1 MSALDNQPTNINFL
15 SPLGFKFQI
24 KKTPHLNYF
33 VQSVNLPTVSI
44 GTVEVGTPFTKIPF
58 PGDKLTFGQLDVT
71 FKVDEDMENYTEIF
85 NWLIAMG
92 HPDNFSDGASIY
104 TAPAMSGNG
113 VYSDLSLVILTN
125 GMRGNKMINFSDA
138 FPINLSD
145 IAFDSTLSDVEYV
158 TATATFAYRRF
169 TIDTL

>member
-1 MSALDNQPTNINFL
+1 MSALDNQPANKNFL

-44 GTVEVGTPFTKIPF
+44 GTVEIGTPFTKIPF

-92 HPDNFSDGASIY
+92 HPDNFAAGAAMY
-104 TAPAMSGNG
+104 AAPPMSGNG

-125 GMRGNKMINFSDA
+125 TLNGNKMINFTDA

-145 IAFDSTLSDVEYV
+145 ITFDTTLSDVEYV

-169 TIDTL
+169 TLASL

>member
-1 MSALDNQPTNINFL
+1 MSVLDNQPANKNFL

-33 VQSVNLPTVSI
+33 VQSVNLPAVSI
-44 GTVEVGTPFTKIPF
+44 GTVEVGTPFTRIPF

-85 NWLIAMG
+85 NWMIAMG
-92 HPDNFSDGASIY
+92 HPDSLTDSATIY
-104 TAPAMSGNG
+104 SAPAMSGNG
-113 VYSDLSLVILTN
+113 VYSDLSLAILTN
-125 GMRGNKMINFSDA
+125 GMRGNKMFNFSDA

-145 IAFDSTLSDVEYV
+145 ITFDSTLSDVEYV

-169 TIDTL
+169 TLASL

>member
-1 MSALDNQPTNINFL
+1 MSALDNQPANKNFL

-44 GTVEVGTPFTKIPF
+44 GTVEIGTPFTKIPF

-85 NWLIAMG
+85 NWMIAMG
-92 HPDNFSDGASIY
+92 HPDNFATGAAMY
-104 TAPAMSGNG
+104 AAPPMSGNG

-125 GMRGNKMINFSDA
+125 TLNGNKMVNFTDA

-145 IAFDSTLSDVEYV
+145 ITFDSTLSDVEYV

-169 TIDTL
+169 TLASL